1 MKKIMVYFD
10 FPDATLQQ
18 YEAIWEELRAT
29 GHANPKGLLSHAG
42 AGKEGGGF
50 LVVDVWESQAAFE
63 EFSNVLV
70 PIIQKQNLPLGQPMI
85 LPVHYFYEKVSE
97 MA

>member
-10 FPDATLQQ
+10 FPEATLQQ
-18 YEAIWEELRAT
+18 YDAIWNDLRAA

-42 AGKEGGGF
+42 AEKGDGGF
-50 LVVDVWESQAAFE
+50 LVVDVWESQQAFE

-70 PIIQKQNLPLGQPMI
+70 PLIQKQNLPLGQPMI
-85 LPVHYFYEKVSE
+85 LPVHYYYEKVTE